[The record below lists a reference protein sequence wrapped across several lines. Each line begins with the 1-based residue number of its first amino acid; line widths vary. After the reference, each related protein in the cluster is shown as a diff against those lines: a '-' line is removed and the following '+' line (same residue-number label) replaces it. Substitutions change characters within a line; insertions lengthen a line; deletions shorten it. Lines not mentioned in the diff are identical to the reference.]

1 MHIYLN
7 KLRMKISLVIMLAFF
22 ATSVFTQ
29 QYKPIDA
36 KSEIK
41 FTIKNFGLNTSGT
54 LSGLK
59 GDINFDPAQIAS
71 SKFNVSVDV
80 NTINTGIDMRDNH
93 LKKEEYFN
101 AEKYPALSFVSTEI
115 KAADKDY
122 TVTGQ
127 LTIKGITK
135 TISFPFTAAKQDN
148 GMLFTGNFSINRKD
162 FSVGGGSAVMGNN
175 VDIGLKVFA
184 Q

>member
-1 MHIYLN
+1 
-7 KLRMKISLVIMLAFF
+7 MKISLALL
-22 ATSVFTQ
+22 FTFLSISLIAQ
-29 QYKPIDA
+29 QYKPVDA

-41 FTIKNFGLNTSGT
+41 FTIKNFGLSTSGT

-59 GDINFDPAQIAS
+59 GEVSFNPSQLSAAL
-71 SKFNVSVDV
+71 FNVSVDV

-101 AEKYPALSFVSTEI
+101 AEKYPMLSFVSTEI

-127 LTIKGITK
+127 LTIKGVTK
-135 TISFPFTAAKQDN
+135 GISFPFTATKQDN
-148 GMLFTGNFSINRKD
+148 GMLFTGSFSLNRKD
-162 FSVGGGSAVMGNN
+162 FNIGGGSAVMGNN
-175 VDIGLKVFA
+175 VDISLKVLA

>member
-1 MHIYLN
+1 
-7 KLRMKISLVIMLAFF
+7 MKISVALLLTFF
-22 ATSVFTQ
+22 TMSLIAQ
-29 QYKPIDA
+29 QYKPVDA

-41 FTIKNFGLNTSGT
+41 FTIKNFGINTSGT

-59 GDINFDPAQIAS
+59 GDINFNPSQVSA

-101 AEKYPALSFVSTEI
+101 ADKYPTLSFVSTEI

-122 TVTGQ
+122 NITGQ
-127 LTIKGITK
+127 LTIKGVTK
-135 TISFPFTAAKQDN
+135 TISFPFTATKQDN
-148 GMLFTGNFSINRKD
+148 GMLFTCSFSINRKD
-162 FSVGGGSAVMGNN
+162 FNVGGGSAVIGNN
-175 VDIGLKVFA
+175 VDISLKIFA